1 MPLSLINISLAQWVL
16 LSTQRLSLGE
26 RDSQKGGREADGE
39 GHRPTASQSVWARGW
54 RNVAISRCKN
64 TGKLCGE
71 SFFNNFCHDT
81 QCKTTNDFQTRTSW
95 NIDATFLSLSI
106 AHSDELQFWMRYVSS
121 FYFFLNFLTPF
132 SSLRGAGAWSQLG
145 VAHLSCWMPVA
156 RGRCSSTFTPAG
168 RWLALK
174 PLTES
179 LVALGKSGK
188 PPDCLWPV
196 EVRAPK
202 LAKMPLNTVEVRA
215 FESHLIRRTFTPTVF
230 VNTTHILI
238 WTPNPDRWL

>member
-1 MPLSLINISLAQWVL
+1 MPLSLINISLAQWAL
-16 LSTQRLSLGE
+16 LSTPRLSLGE

-39 GHRPTASQSVWARGW
+39 GHRSTASQSVLAWGW

-71 SFFNNFCHDT
+71 SFFNNFCYDT
-81 QCKTTNDFQTRTSW
+81 QCETTNDIQTHPRWTT
-95 NIDATFLSLSI
+95 DATFLSLII
-106 AHSDELQFWMRYVSS
+106 AHSDELLQFWMRYISCFEFS
-121 FYFFLNFLTPF
+121 QFSNPFF
-132 SSLRGAGAWSQLG
+132 SLDGAGAWAQLG

-156 RGRCSSTFTPAG
+156 RGRCSSTFTQAG

-174 PLTES
+174 PLTEFP
-179 LVALGKSGK
+179 VALGESGK

-202 LAKMPLNTVEVRA
+202 LDDATEYCWSLDVWKSLNTPWFYIDSVR
-215 FESHLIRRTFTPTVF
+215 
-230 VNTTHILI
+230 
-238 WTPNPDRWL
+238 